1 MSNFLS
7 LPLLALAAALQ
18 VTLAPRISI
27 LGGTPDLVL
36 LVVVAW
42 SLNVALEQG
51 ILWAIVGG
59 LCKDLL
65 SAAPLGTSI
74 IGMVLLLSVVSL
86 VRQQLYAVGVFT
98 LVWVILLGTVVQ
110 FVTTLVILF
119 ASGFQPAFADQLGYG
134 VVFQEISYILLP
146 TIVYNLIGIFPTY
159 WVVRRLQR
167 VGNRPGRLSS

>member
-18 VTLAPRISI
+18 VSLAPHISI

-42 SLNVALEQG
+42 SLNATLEQG
-51 ILWAIVGG
+51 VLWAVIGG

-74 IGMVLLLSVVSL
+74 VGMVLLLSFVSL

-98 LVWVILLGTVVQ
+98 LVWVIMLGTVIQ
-110 FVTTLVILF
+110 FVTTIIILVG
-119 ASGFQPAFADQLGYG
+119 SGFEPAFTNQLGYG
-134 VVFQEISYILLP
+134 VIFQEISYILLP

-167 VGNRPGRLSS
+167 AGSRPRRFSS